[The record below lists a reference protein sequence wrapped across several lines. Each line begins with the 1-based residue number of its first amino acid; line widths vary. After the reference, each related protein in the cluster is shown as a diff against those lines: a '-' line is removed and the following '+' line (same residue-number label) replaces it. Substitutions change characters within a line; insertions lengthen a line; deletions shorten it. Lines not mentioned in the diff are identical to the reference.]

1 MHFSNFIY
9 LFVKY
14 WKIESVEAIAA
25 DYGFDD
31 RHWNNE
37 NKRCWT
43 KSVKQDNW
51 PRPKSFEFALKIFWG
66 QGRRKIRLRKIL
78 RAHNLSRK
86 ELKVALRSCGSHKHI
101 ILGVPKDSPR
111 IMHTLGDYKG
121 PATRAWPRAPG
132 LSLESHNWTNTTT
145 QCLDTQRVSNALS
158 FLSAV
163 WVWFWF
169 IRCLGRRPGA
179 GVTRGARLQPAVLS
193 ISSPRTN
200 PDIYHATNFSSN
212 TCPTKL
218 AHNRR
223 RTEVARNFHIQLNKL
238 YLSVC
243 CPEILLWAEQR
254 RGRACR
260 RRAGKIQFVFVTQIW
275 KYITNSCE
283 GDQVKILQWLLTIEI

>member
-145 QCLDTQRVSNALS
+145 QCLDTHREFQMHFRFFLLFEFDFDLS
-158 FLSAV
+158 GV
-163 WVWFWF
+163 WAG
-169 IRCLGRRPGA
+169 GRGP

-243 CPEILLWAEQR
+243 VLSRNIIVSRAEA
-254 RGRACR
+254 RASVPPPCWKNTIR
-260 RRAGKIQFVFVTQIW
+260 ICNTNMKIYY
-275 KYITNSCE
+275 K
-283 GDQVKILQWLLTIEI
+283 

>member
-132 LSLESHNWTNTTT
+132 LSLESHNSTNTTT
-145 QCLDTQRVSNALS
+145 QCLDRDSLKCTFV
-158 FLSAV
+158 FSAV

-169 IRCLGRRPGA
+169 SRCLGRGPGW
-179 GVTRGARLQPAVLS
+179 RGLATAARRIV
-193 ISSPRTN
+193 N
-200 PDIYHATNFSSN
+200 
-212 TCPTKL
+212 
-218 AHNRR
+218 
-223 RTEVARNFHIQLNKL
+223 
-238 YLSVC
+238 
-243 CPEILLWAEQR
+243 LLP
-254 RGRACR
+254 
-260 RRAGKIQFVFVTQIW
+260 
-275 KYITNSCE
+275 SH
-283 GDQVKILQWLLTIEI
+283 

>member
-132 LSLESHNWTNTTT
+132 LSLESHNSTNTTT
-145 QCLDTQRVSNALS
+145 QCLDTEWVWNAL
-158 FLSAV
+158 
-163 WVWFWF
+163 
-169 IRCLGRRPGA
+169 
-179 GVTRGARLQPAVLS
+179 
-193 ISSPRTN
+193 
-200 PDIYHATNFSSN
+200 
-212 TCPTKL
+212 
-218 AHNRR
+218 
-223 RTEVARNFHIQLNKL
+223 
-238 YLSVC
+238 
-243 CPEILLWAEQR
+243 
-254 RGRACR
+254 
-260 RRAGKIQFVFVTQIW
+260 
-275 KYITNSCE
+275 
-283 GDQVKILQWLLTIEI
+283 

>member
-121 PATRAWPRAPG
+121 PATRAWPRAPW
-132 LSLESHNWTNTTT
+132 LSLESHNSTNTTT
-145 QCLDTQRVSNALS
+145 QCLDREWVWNALS
-158 FLSAV
+158 FFLL
-163 WVWFWF
+163 FEF
-169 IRCLGRRPGA
+169 DFDLA
-179 GVTRGARLQPAVLS
+179 GVWAGGRGDARSRLQPAVLS

-238 YLSVC
+238 YLS
-243 CPEILLWAEQR
+243 EILLWAEA
-254 RGRACR
+254 RASVPPPC
-260 RRAGKIQFVFVTQIW
+260 GKNTIRICN
-275 KYITNSCE
+275 TNM
-283 GDQVKILQWLLTIEI
+283 KIYYK

>member
-121 PATRAWPRAPG
+121 PATRAWPRAPW
-132 LSLESHNWTNTTT
+132 LSLESHNSTNTTT
-145 QCLDTQRVSNALS
+145 QCLDREWVWNALS
-158 FLSAV
+158 FFLL
-163 WVWFWF
+163 FEF
-169 IRCLGRRPGA
+169 DFDLA
-179 GVTRGARLQPAVLS
+179 GVWAGGRGWRGSRLQPAVLS

-238 YLSVC
+238 YLS
-243 CPEILLWAEQR
+243 EILLWAEA
-254 RGRACR
+254 RASVPPPC
-260 RRAGKIQFVFVTQIW
+260 GKNTIRICN
-275 KYITNSCE
+275 TNM
-283 GDQVKILQWLLTIEI
+283 KIYYK

>member
-145 QCLDTQRVSNALS
+145 QCLDTESFKCTFVSFCCLS
-158 FLSAV
+158 LILIYPVS
-163 WVWFWF
+163 
-169 IRCLGRRPGA
+169 GPGA
-179 GVTRGARLQPAVLS
+179 GGRGWRGARDCSPPYCQSRPLALILTFIMPLISVQIHVQQNWHIIAVVQRSRGISIFNSTNCIYPSVVPKYYCEQSRGEGERAAAVLEKYNS
-193 ISSPRTN
+193 
-200 PDIYHATNFSSN
+200 
-212 TCPTKL
+212 
-218 AHNRR
+218 
-223 RTEVARNFHIQLNKL
+223 
-238 YLSVC
+238 YL
-243 CPEILLWAEQR
+243 
-254 RGRACR
+254 
-260 RRAGKIQFVFVTQIW
+260 
-275 KYITNSCE
+275 
-283 GDQVKILQWLLTIEI
+283 

>member
-145 QCLDTQRVSNALS
+145 QCLDTDREFEMHFRFFLLFEFDFDLS
-158 FLSAV
+158 GV
-163 WVWFWF
+163 WAGG
-169 IRCLGRRPGA
+169 RGLGW
-179 GVTRGARLQPAVLS
+179 RGARDCSPPYCQSRPLALILTFIMPLISVQIHVQQNWHIIAVVQRSRGISIFNSTNCIYPTVVPKYYCEQSRGEGERAAAVLEKYNS
-193 ISSPRTN
+193 
-200 PDIYHATNFSSN
+200 
-212 TCPTKL
+212 
-218 AHNRR
+218 
-223 RTEVARNFHIQLNKL
+223 
-238 YLSVC
+238 YL
-243 CPEILLWAEQR
+243 
-254 RGRACR
+254 
-260 RRAGKIQFVFVTQIW
+260 
-275 KYITNSCE
+275 
-283 GDQVKILQWLLTIEI
+283 